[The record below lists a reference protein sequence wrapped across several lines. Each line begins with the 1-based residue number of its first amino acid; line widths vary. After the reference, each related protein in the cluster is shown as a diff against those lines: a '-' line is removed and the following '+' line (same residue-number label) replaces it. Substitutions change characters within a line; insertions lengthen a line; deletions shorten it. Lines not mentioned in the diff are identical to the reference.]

1 MPFKITKKCSISFSL
16 CILPMVCT
24 FIGILILV
32 LSHSY
37 FAQHIFS
44 NGKIRSTK
52 RAWSYFS
59 YSHYVAML
67 GDNRIKNK
75 KQQISVSNFSG

>member
-1 MPFKITKKCSISFSL
+1 MPSKITKNVQSVSHFAYYQWFVHLLEYSF
-16 CILPMVCT
+16 
-24 FIGILILV
+24 FFW
-32 LSHSY
+32 SHSY